1 MPLRFVSLFAGI
13 LMLAASSPLA
23 AQLRASRPPRPVQN
37 LPRLMVAN
45 PHSFASA
52 DSAAAVR
59 VGAGMRDRLEGV
71 ADKWYLMIQ
80 RNQMNDALVQYGY
93 PPDAVLPPLVARQL
107 GTQLQARAIVSST
120 LSRTE
125 GGRVVI
131 EARLLGINDQ
141 TGYMVRMT
149 QEANQ
154 SFEDLGK
161 QIGDAFRP
169 AFNALPEAKE
179 CDQLRGTDPKKAQEA
194 ALKALRAQP
203 NHGLAEVCLA
213 QLAIARGAPGDEVI
227 AHFQNAV
234 KGDRLSLE
242 AWGGLLGQY
251 QQKGDT
257 TQIIETYKEIL
268 RVAPTNQRV
277 REEALKWLVAAGRP
291 AVGEEV
297 ADEGLKL
304 DPSNPDL
311 WDLKST
317 ACLVQGTPEKN
328 RCAIEALEQVFALD
342 STKADTLFFQ
352 KILFVASQDSA
363 QPAPYVRWA
372 TAATAKYPDNTYFLG
387 ELVRAYGYAGDV
399 DNLVA
404 TTRRLVAIDHSDMQP
419 VLRAV
424 IALTG
429 AKRYADAID
438 LGALIEQHGQETDKI
453 NLGSILAQAGISV
466 LQTQPID
473 FKMAETI
480 GRKAVA
486 LVGTRGRV
494 GQLSNYV
501 LGIGLM
507 GQINDKDAAVTEGK
521 TCELVEAL
529 DRHIAETRA
538 ALTAGRDIQPDF
550 IDGQLKNFDA
560 YGPRLANMRRAYCR

>member
-1 MPLRFVSLFAGI
+1 MRLRFAPLIAG
-13 LMLAASSPLA
+13 LLTVAPVPLA

-59 VGAGMRDRLEGV
+59 VGAGLREKLESV
-71 ADKWYLMIQ
+71 ADRWYTMIQ

-107 GTQLQARAIVSST
+107 GTQLQARALVSST

-125 GGRVVI
+125 GGRVVV

-141 TGYMVRMT
+141 TGYMIRMT
-149 QEANQ
+149 QEPNQ

-161 QIGDAFRP
+161 ALGDALKP
-169 AFNALPEAKE
+169 AFNALPDAKE
-179 CDQLRGTDPKKAQEA
+179 CDQLRGSDPHKAAEA
-194 ALKALRAQP
+194 AQKALRAQP
-203 NHGLAEVCLA
+203 SHGLAEVCLA
-213 QLAIARGAPGDEVI
+213 QLAAGRSAPADEI
-227 AHFQNAV
+227 ISHFQNAV

-297 ADEGLKL
+297 ADEGLAL
-304 DPSNPDL
+304 DPTNPDL

-328 RCAIEALEQVFALD
+328 QCAIEALEQVYALD
-342 STKADTLFFQ
+342 SAKADTLFFQ
-352 KILFVASQDSA
+352 KILFVAAQDST
-363 QPAPYVRWA
+363 QPAPYVKWA
-372 TAATAKYPDNTYFLG
+372 SAATKKYPDNSYFLG

-404 TTRRLVAIDHSDMQP
+404 TTRRLVAVDSSDMQP
-419 VLRAV
+419 VLRGV

-429 AKRYADAID
+429 ARRYTEAIE
-438 LGALIEQHGQETDKI
+438 LGALVERYGQDTDRT

-466 LQTQPID
+466 LQSQPID
-473 FKMAETI
+473 FKQAEAI
-480 GRKAVA
+480 GRKAVS

-507 GQINDKDAAVTEGK
+507 GQINDRDAAVVEGK
-521 TCELVEAL
+521 TCDLVDAL
-529 DRHIAETRA
+529 EQHIAATRA
-538 ALTAGRDIQPDF
+538 ALTAGREIQPDF
-550 IDGQLKNFDA
+550 IDGQLKNFEA
-560 YGPRLANMRRAYCR
+560 YGPRIANMRRAYCR